1 MSDKTRYV
9 LFAPI
14 AGASVIAHSLF
25 NRHEFHL
32 FADGMLWI
40 TWFYCLFY
48 AFDNLYPI
56 KTLIYRKPLVASAAF
71 LVLHH
76 LSMFISPMAE
86 NVVAALFLLFVVIM
100 GFKSFYEILGDEL
113 R

>member
-1 MSDKTRYV
+1 MSDKTRYTI
-9 LFAPI
+9 FALI

-32 FADGMLWI
+32 FADGMLWMA
-40 TWFYCLFY
+40 WFYCLFY

-56 KTLIYRKPLVASAAF
+56 KTLIYRKPLCYSAAF

-76 LSMFISPMAE
+76 LSMFISPLAE
-86 NVVAALFLLFVVIM
+86 NVVAAIFLLFIAVL
-100 GFKSFYEILGDEL
+100 GLKSFYEIFQHD
-113 R
+113 